1 MKGKTIIQILL
12 AIVIVVLAWLLY
24 SSIMKPVRF
33 DSEFYTRR
41 DACAV
46 KLKTIR
52 TLEESYKLTYS
63 RYTGDFDTLVNRL
76 LNEDSLLVSQKHYNY
91 DKIPA
96 DVDYTEM
103 PEAELIKKGYLEI
116 RREYVNPI
124 AQLREQG
131 KLKYTDKDGGV
142 HEFTDNDLKNLRYLP
157 YPEGTKEE
165 FQLAASQI
173 DKGGFMMPVFECKV
187 DLPTLMSDCDEQL
200 VKNRV
205 AEIEAVSGKYAGWKV
220 GSLTET
226 IVEGNF
232 E

>member
-1 MKGKTIIQILL
+1 MKGKTILQIVL
-12 AIVIVVLAWLLY
+12 ALVIVGLAWLLY

-33 DSEFYTRR
+33 DNEFNTRR
-41 DACAV
+41 DACAT
-46 KLKTIR
+46 KLKAIR
-52 TLEESYKLTYS
+52 TLEESYKLTYG
-63 RYTGDFDTLVNRL
+63 RYCGDFDTLVDRL

-96 DVDYTEM
+96 DVDYTELSDG
-103 PEAELIKKGYLEI
+103 ELIKKGYMEI
-116 RREYVNPI
+116 RKAYINPI

-142 HEFTDNDLKNLRYLP
+142 HEFSDEEIKNLRYLP
-157 YPEGTKEE
+157 YPVGTQDE
-165 FQLAASQI
+165 FELSAGQI
-173 DKGGFMMPVFECKV
+173 DKGGLMMPVFECKV

-220 GSLTET
+220 GSMTET